1 MSVLLQFANVQMRRK
16 ITNYTKTWNV
26 HQDTQNVHK
35 KYRTCI
41 CSLDCR
47 CSEMKAQFHCLFPSF
62 SRYTLEL
69 IEFLLDGASEVCG
82 RGVCSQE
89 RWRFTGGGGG
99 GGEERRA
106 ERRRYDGGKSWL
118 RRGTQ
123 KIVSHSISLSRSTI
137 SFHPQL
143 FFYSACS
150 HYFTYPSALAIP
162 ILRQTQG
169 KLKRTNE
176 FWEGEKDIYAL
187 CPILI
192 SCSIP
197 STLNSIPLLANWKIL
212 LKKELISF
220 HVMFN
225 ISFLIKIYLFPSFYF
240 LEKKIPTY
248 KRFRS

>member
-1 MSVLLQFANVQMRRK
+1 MRRK
-16 ITNYTKTWNV
+16 ITNCTKTWNV

-35 KYRTCI
+35 KHCTCI
-41 CSLDCR
+41 CSLDC
-47 CSEMKAQFHCLFPSF
+47 SWGEMKAQFHCLFPSF
-62 SRYTLEL
+62 SRYMFEL
-69 IEFLLDGASEVCG
+69 IEFLLEEASEVCG

-89 RWRFTGGGGG
+89 GWCFTGGWG
-99 GGEERRA
+99 ERRA

-123 KIVSHSISLSRSTI
+123 KIVSHSISLSRLTI

-143 FFYSACS
+143 FFFFIL
-150 HYFTYPSALAIP
+150 HALATSP
-162 ILRQTQG
+162 ILQPCDSNFTPNAG
-169 KLKRTNE
+169 KNQRTNE
-176 FWEGEKDIYAL
+176 FWEGKKKDIYAL

-212 LKKELISF
+212 LKKKELISF

-225 ISFLIKIYLFPSFYF
+225 ISFLIKIYLFLSFYF
-240 LEKKIPTY
+240 LKNSNI
-248 KRFRS
+248 